1 MSNYAIKEDLPPILE
16 RYRDRIEAT
25 IKPYLSLDLIPDEN
39 LTLWQSKFA
48 GREKSPGG
56 FPYLPKGFDYPQ
68 TSDGEYLLLLAQINF
83 AEIPD
88 LEGFPKQGI
97 LQFYIADNDDYGF
110 SDHYYCELNSLQSNW
125 RVLYFPEPELNAENL
140 RTDFDFL
147 PEKYWFE
154 ISELDIG
161 KCSAIQWT
169 KKYAPICLED
179 DSAYNLLLPEIG
191 EAVPFE
197 MEDLYEEF
205 TEAYLET
212 LDDDGWYCDFQ
223 MGGYSCYFSDDPRVG
238 FSEEEDPFDTL
249 LLKISLIESGLLF
262 FYIQSSALAKCNFSK
277 VLYAMA

>member
-1 MSNYAIKEDLPPILE
+1 MSNDKIKEDLPAILE

-25 IKPYLSLDLIPDEN
+25 IKPYLSLNLTPDEN
-39 LTLWQSKFA
+39 LTWWQSKFA

-83 AEIPD
+83 AEVPY
-88 LEGFPKQGI
+88 LEGFPTRGI
-97 LQFYIADNDDYGF
+97 LQFYIADNDSYGF
-110 SDHYYCELNSLQSNW
+110 SNYYCELNYPQSNW
-125 RVLYFPEPELNAENL
+125 RVIYFPEPDLNAENL
-140 RTDFDFL
+140 ITDFDFL

-154 ISELDIG
+154 TTELEIT
-161 KCSAIQWT
+161 KCSAIRWT

-179 DSAYNLLLPEIG
+179 DSAYKLLLPQIG

-197 MEDLYEEF
+197 LEDLYEEF
-205 TEAYLET
+205 TDAYLKI
-212 LDDDGWYCDFQ
+212 LDNDGWFCPLQ

-249 LLKISLIESGLLF
+249 LLKISLIESGSLF
-262 FYIQSSALAKCNFSK
+262 FYIQSSALAKCDFSK

>member
-56 FPYLPKGFDYPQ
+56 FPYLPKEFNYPQ

-97 LQFYIADNDDYGF
+97 LQFYIADNDYYGF
-110 SDHYYCELNSLQSNW
+110 SNHYCELSSPQSNW
-125 RVLYFPEPELNAENL
+125 RVIYFPEPDLNAENL

-154 ISELDIG
+154 NKEIEIT
-161 KCSAIQWT
+161 KCSAIRWT

-197 MEDLYEEF
+197 LEDLYEEF
-205 TEAYLET
+205 TDAYLKT
-212 LDDDGWYCDFQ
+212 LDDGGWSCSPQ
-223 MGGYSCYFSDDPRVG
+223 IGGYSCYFSDDPRVG